1 MASIQC
7 VSLFTP
13 SVKPF
18 FLVWRLKIW
27 KKWSWNRICSWKVKM
42 AIKRA
47 PIRFTGRWPSDQH
60 GPGPALH
67 RGQQQQADHQRD
79 GRAAVLQIRIPSNVA
94 ALWSLGRGRLRAHH
108 CQQVLPGRGT
118 SKKKTVSVFFSPQ
131 KCFMFKCFPSV
142 PIGNVSFEK
151 KTEGDGGG
159 KWTVKMAFRE

>member
-1 MASIQC
+1 
-7 VSLFTP
+7 
-13 SVKPF
+13 
-18 FLVWRLKIW
+18 
-27 KKWSWNRICSWKVKM
+27 M

-118 SKKKTVSVFFSPQ
+118 SKKKTVSVFFHR
-131 KCFMFKCFPSV
+131 K
-142 PIGNVSFEK
+142 NVSCSNASLPFQSATFHLK
-151 KTEGDGGG
+151 KNRRG
-159 KWTVKMAFRE
+159 WRREMNSENGVQGIKRFSFASGNLAAADF